1 MDLPR
6 NAFRRRLL
14 EGEVQIGLWCS
25 APGSYTAEAMAGAGF
40 DWLLFDTEHSP
51 ADPLTVLAPLQAA
64 AAYPVSALVR
74 PAWNDPVLIKRI
86 LDLGAQTLIVPY
98 VQSAEEAEAAVRA
111 MRYPPGGIR
120 GVSTLTRA
128 NRWGRVGDYL
138 DRAAEELCLLVQ
150 IETREGLERI
160 ESIAAVDGVDGLF
173 IGPADLAASLGAL
186 GRPEAVTAEVEEAIR
201 RIVASGKAAGILTGP
216 AFARRCRDL
225 GATVLGI
232 GVDLA
237 LMARAAD
244 ALAREFRA
252 E

>member
-1 MDLPR
+1 MDLPQ

-201 RIVASGKAAGILTGP
+201 RIVATGKAAGILTGP